1 MIKLHTNKKILALQK
16 KQLENQMAQEEQ
28 QMQFC
33 QKFVDEQRKRESEEK
48 EKNRRFF
55 FTVKYHS

>member
-1 MIKLHTNKKILALQK
+1 
-16 KQLENQMAQEEQ
+16 MAQEEQ

>member
-33 QKFVDEQRKRESEEK
+33 QKFVAEQRKRESEEK